1 MATVDYQVSKHFY
14 DRLNQRFNVP
24 VSEAQKWI
32 KRFFANAVKD
42 HCEENGRKALFKK
55 DNIWVVTVPQQKI
68 LVTVY
73 SEDRVADKLTIQNV
87 EIKQAISQALK
98 QLKYQVIKRQS
109 QQNEVAIREAHLYNQ
124 AIAHA
129 RNNRFLDQKY
139 ASLKAEMVPIMYNQ
153 AKCEDILA
161 EIEKI
166 ENY

>member
-1 MATVDYQVSKHFY
+1 MTTLDYQISKHFY

-24 VSEAQKWI
+24 VSEAQKWV
-32 KRFFANAVKD
+32 KRFFSNAVKD

-55 DNIWVVTVPQQKI
+55 DNIWVVTVPQQRV

-87 EIKQAISQALK
+87 EVKHAISQSLK
-98 QLKYQVIKRQS
+98 QLKYQVIKRQA
-109 QQNEVAIREAHLYNQ
+109 QQNEECIQELQQYNQ

-139 ASLKAEMVPIMYNQ
+139 ASLKAEMIPIMYNQ
-153 AKCEDILA
+153 AKCEDILS